1 MKQKIENTEG
11 FKRDRRREILTVH
24 GIEPG
29 PSRVQGN
36 LTDHCATRPSGVG
49 QGGTLQDGSSGTG
62 GNQGQETK
70 ELEKKRGS

>member
-1 MKQKIENTEG
+1 MNQKIENTEG

-36 LTDHCATRPSGVG
+36 LTDHYATRPSLTS
-49 QGGTLQDGSSGTG
+49 QPTSTG
-62 GNQGQETK
+62 NGAEEASKVEGRSLPANF
-70 ELEKKRGS
+70 

>member
-1 MKQKIENTEG
+1 MNKKIENTEG

-36 LTDHCATRPSGVG
+36 LTDHYATRPSPGDK
-49 QGGTLQDGSSGTG
+49 L
-62 GNQGQETK
+62 K
-70 ELEKKRGS
+70 EINPPP